1 MLISIRICLLL
12 IQVSNEIIYAF
23 QNQLKICTLIGTA
36 LGEIEAAFICN
47 KLNLLD
53 EAEIHIKKA
62 DDILK
67 ITHGSEHLLVTS
79 RWNVVKE
86 DIESKRNAWLW
97 RKLRKF
103 RPLHQKKLWFSLI
116 VKCPPIHKCLSNEFI
131 YTLTQKMWKKGK
143 FIFIHQIATLIKL
156 AH

>member
-1 MLISIRICLLL
+1 M
-12 IQVSNEIIYAF
+12 IQVNSNEILYDF

-86 DIESKRNAWLW
+86 DIESKRNA
-97 RKLRKF
+97 
-103 RPLHQKKLWFSLI
+103 
-116 VKCPPIHKCLSNEFI
+116 
-131 YTLTQKMWKKGK
+131 
-143 FIFIHQIATLIKL
+143 
-156 AH
+156 

>member
-1 MLISIRICLLL
+1 LPPFDPS
-12 IQVSNEIIYAF
+12 
-23 QNQLKICTLIGTA
+23 TA

-86 DIESKRNAWLW
+86 DIESKRNA
-97 RKLRKF
+97 
-103 RPLHQKKLWFSLI
+103 
-116 VKCPPIHKCLSNEFI
+116 
-131 YTLTQKMWKKGK
+131 
-143 FIFIHQIATLIKL
+143 
-156 AH
+156 

>member
-1 MLISIRICLLL
+1 MIFFSILSKSTWKMYL
-12 IQVSNEIIYAF
+12 
-23 QNQLKICTLIGTA
+23 TGTA

-86 DIESKRNAWLW
+86 DIESKRNA
-97 RKLRKF
+97 
-103 RPLHQKKLWFSLI
+103 
-116 VKCPPIHKCLSNEFI
+116 
-131 YTLTQKMWKKGK
+131 
-143 FIFIHQIATLIKL
+143 
-156 AH
+156 